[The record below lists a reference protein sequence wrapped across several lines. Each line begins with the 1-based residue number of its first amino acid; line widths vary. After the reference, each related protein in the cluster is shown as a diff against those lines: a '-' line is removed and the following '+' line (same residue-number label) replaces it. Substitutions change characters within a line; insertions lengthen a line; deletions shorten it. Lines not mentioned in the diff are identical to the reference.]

1 MHGLKHARCHYSTQP
16 ANAPAVYLSE
26 TIPRNFASDA
36 PICRRFLSTLTGEKR
51 LGGSVWKERCQRWKF
66 LNPKRIWISRVPSIT
81 TMILSV
87 NLDVWWNEGEE
98 SGGWEPLWPHAHS
111 SVAPIKRA
119 TLISTTRSD
128 PAVISFSRAPAVY
141 SALSLSPF
149 SPLLVPPLPSA
160 VPARFHSRSSART
173 RTHTRAPR
181 DLPRHVH
188 RPRIFVFV
196 NKWTLIVQCDI
207 VA

>member
-1 MHGLKHARCHYSTQP
+1 MHLPSIFPKPFLETLHLTRLYAAAFSQPWRAKKGLEDRFEKK
-16 ANAPAVYLSE
+16 
-26 TIPRNFASDA
+26 DA
-36 PICRRFLSTLTGEKR
+36 KG
-51 LGGSVWKERCQRWKF
+51 KF
-66 LNPKRIWISRVPSIT
+66 LNSKRIWISRIPSIT

>member
-1 MHGLKHARCHYSTQP
+1 MPNENFREANLIHVSRIYFAR
-16 ANAPAVYLSE
+16 
-26 TIPRNFASDA
+26 
-36 PICRRFLSTLTGEKR
+36 PI
-51 LGGSVWKERCQRWKF
+51 
-66 LNPKRIWISRVPSIT
+66 
-81 TMILSV
+81 MILLSI
-87 NLDVWWNEGEE
+87 NLVIWRNEREE

-141 SALSLSPF
+141 KALSLSPF
-149 SPLLVPPLPSA
+149 SPLLVPPPPSRFASTLALPHA
-160 VPARFHSRSSART
+160 HAHART
-173 RTHTRAPR
+173 RARR
-181 DLPRHVH
+181 DLAH